1 MPVYFYWGED
11 EFSLNQ
17 AVTTLRDRTLD
28 PQWASFNYDKIPSET
43 AEAPIQALNQAMTP
57 PFGMGQRLVWLVDAT
72 IAQRCSEALL
82 AELERT
88 LPGIP
93 DTTVLLMTSRN
104 KPDGRLKSTKLLKK
118 YADVREFSPIPP
130 WNTDQLI
137 QQVERTAKSVGVAL
151 TSEATEQLA
160 EAVGNNTRQ
169 LWSELEKLRLYACN
183 SLRDGKAEPTAPLDI
198 DIVSTLVTATNQN
211 SLQLAAAIR
220 DGKTP
225 EALGLVADLLSQ
237 NEQPLRI
244 VATLVRQFRT
254 WLWIKLMVE
263 SGERDERAIAQAAEI
278 PNPKRVYFLRKEV
291 QSLTSQQLQATLPI
305 LLELEFSLKFGG
317 EPEATLQTKV
327 IELCQVCQPQR
338 SSARIR

>member
-17 AVTTLRDRTLD
+17 AVTTLRDRILD
-28 PQWASFNYDKIPSET
+28 PQWASFNYDKILP
-43 AEAPIQALNQAMTP
+43 EAADAPVQALNQAMTP
-57 PFGMGQRLVWLVDAT
+57 PFGMGKRLVWLVDTT

-88 LPGIP
+88 LPEIP
-93 DTTVLLMTSRN
+93 DTTVLLLTSRS
-104 KPDGRLKSTKLLKK
+104 KPDGRLKSTKLLKQ
-118 YADVREFSPIPP
+118 YAEVREFSPIPP

-137 QQVERTAKSVGVAL
+137 QHVERTAKSIGVSL
-151 TSEATEQLA
+151 TSQATEQLA
-160 EAVGNNTRQ
+160 EAVGNDTRQ

-183 SLRDGKAEPTAPLDI
+183 SLPDSKAERTAPLDT
-198 DIVSTLVTATNQN
+198 DVVSILVTATHQN

-220 DGKTP
+220 DGQTP
-225 EALGLVADLLSQ
+225 EALGLVADLLHQ

-254 WLWIKLMVE
+254 WLWVKLMVE

-291 QSLTSQQLQATLPI
+291 QSLTAQQLQATLPI

-327 IELCQVCQPQR
+327 IELCQVCQPQQ
-338 SSARIR
+338 SSARMR

>member
-28 PQWASFNYDKIPSET
+28 PQWASFNYDKISSEST
-43 AEAPIQALNQAMTP
+43 EAPIQALNQAMTP
-57 PFGMGQRLVWLVDAT
+57 PFGMGKRLVWLVDAT
-72 IAQRCSEALL
+72 LAQRCSEALL

-88 LPGIP
+88 LPEIP
-93 DTTVLLMTSRN
+93 DTTVLLLTSHS

-118 YADVREFSPIPP
+118 HAEVREFSPIPP

-151 TSEATEQLA
+151 TAEATEQIA
-160 EAVGNNTRQ
+160 EAVGNDTRQ
-169 LWSELEKLRLYACN
+169 LWSELEKLRLYAYDP
-183 SLRDGKAEPTAPLDI
+183 RREGTEPTAPIDT
-198 DIVSTLVTATNQN
+198 DIVATLVTATNQN

-225 EALGLVADLLSQ
+225 VALGLVADLLSQ

-244 VATLVRQFRT
+244 VSTLVRQFRT
-254 WLWIKLMVE
+254 WLWVKLMVE

-291 QSLTSQQLQATLPI
+291 QALTAQQLQATLPI

-327 IELCQVCQPQR
+327 IELCQICQPQR
-338 SSARIR
+338 SSARQRY